1 MKIDQRVQF
10 KRTLVYTTHQYCRRK
25 GGGGQLGEFSL
36 LEMCREVEIRQSRRQ
51 AMASGCRLETKFTRV
66 AGTAPMSTWK
76 HIIDS
81 HHGNKMG
88 SWQTLTQHQTS
99 LSPKPTPAWI
109 IEVLDDLRSG
119 NETVGSDT
127 DQCSS
132 LSYTHLHNV
141 RCFSTHLSLDP
152 TWFHHPATV
161 DNLETFQ
168 LVHTNSLQFNTN
180 QSWYYP

>member
-88 SWQTLTQHQTS
+88 PWQTLTQHQTS
-99 LSPKPTPAWI
+99 LSPKPTPVWI

-119 NETVGSDT
+119 NETVGSDMAQYVLEYNVAHYHIPT
-127 DQCSS
+127 CTMYVVSVHIRPWIRRGSTTQPLQTIWKHFNQC
-132 LSYTHLHNV
+132 
-141 RCFSTHLSLDP
+141 RP
-152 TWFHHPATV
+152 TV
-161 DNLETFQ
+161 YNLA
-168 LVHTNSLQFNTN
+168 
-180 QSWYYP
+180 